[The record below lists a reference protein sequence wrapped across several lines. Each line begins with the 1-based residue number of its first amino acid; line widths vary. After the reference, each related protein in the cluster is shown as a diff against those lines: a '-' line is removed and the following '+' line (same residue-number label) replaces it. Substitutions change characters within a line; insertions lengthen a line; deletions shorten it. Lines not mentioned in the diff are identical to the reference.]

1 MPGHNVLCPICLK
14 EERGFGYEP
23 ALAGRPGEYVK
34 FCSQAHCDRFMGQ
47 NMSHKLEDDEDAP
60 LFEAVK
66 AAGQYLDS
74 LKIYDLRYLSKAQL
88 MMMGSIVISRFAE
101 QRAGWF
107 ENKRHPDDKMPG
119 LDFDDEIPF

>member
-1 MPGHNVLCPICLK
+1 MT
-14 EERGFGYEP
+14 
-23 ALAGRPGEYVK
+23 
-34 FCSQAHCDRFMGQ
+34 
-47 NMSHKLEDDEDAP
+47 HKLEEDEDAP

-74 LKIYDLRYLSKAQL
+74 LKVYDLRYLSKAQL
-88 MMMGSIVISRFAE
+88 MMMGSIVISKFAE
-101 QRAGWF
+101 ERAGWF